1 MESKSKF
8 PAVKLLVIIIF
19 SITMAFMEAAIVVYL
34 RQLYYPGGFS
44 FPLKIIPLKIYL
56 VEISREA
63 ATLIMLAA
71 VGWFSAKSFL
81 SRFAGFVM
89 AFGIWDIFYYVFLK
103 IILNWPAGMMDWDIL
118 FLIPLPW
125 VGPVLAP
132 VIVSMALIG
141 GGIIIWLRQSQGQQI
156 VPRAWHWA
164 LEILAGFIIIGSFL
178 TNAKLVM
185 HQGIPVHFHWEL
197 FFVGMILGIGVLFMR
212 LNKFTIFGLKSAQKC
227 SFSSIRSR

>member
-1 MESKSKF
+1 MQSQSKF
-8 PAVKLLVIIIF
+8 PSAKLFFLVIF
-19 SITMAFMEAAIVVYL
+19 SIAMAFMEAAIVVYL
-34 RQLYYPGGFS
+34 RQLYYPDGFS

-56 VEISREA
+56 VETGREA
-63 ATLIMLAA
+63 ATVIMLAV

-132 VIVSMALIG
+132 VIVSAALIG
-141 GGIIIWLRQSQGQQI
+141 GGVIVWVRQSKGQPI
-156 VPRAWHWA
+156 VPSAWHWV
-164 LEILAGFIIIGSFL
+164 LEVLAGLIIICSFL
-178 TNAKLVM
+178 TNAKFVM
-185 HQGIPVHFHWEL
+185 QQGVPVHFHWEL
-197 FFVGMILGIGVLFMR
+197 FLPGIILGASVFVISLEE
-212 LNKFTIFGLKSAQKC
+212 K
-227 SFSSIRSR
+227 

>member
-1 MESKSKF
+1 MESKLKF
-8 PAVKLLVIIIF
+8 PAAKLLFIIIF
-19 SITMAFMEAAIVVYL
+19 SIAMAFMEAAIVVYL

-56 VEISREA
+56 VEIGREA

-103 IILNWPAGMMDWDIL
+103 IMLNWPAGMMDWDIL

-132 VIVSMALIG
+132 VIVSIALIG
-141 GGIIIWLRQSQGQQI
+141 TGLVIWARQSQGRPI
-156 VPRAWHWA
+156 VPASWHWL
-164 LEILAGFIIIGSFL
+164 LEILAGLIIIWSFL
-178 TNAKLVM
+178 TNAKSVM
-185 HQGIPVHFHWEL
+185 QQGVPVHFHWEL
-197 FFVGMILGIGVLFMR
+197 FCVGMVLGVSVFVRSMK
-212 LNKFTIFGLKSAQKC
+212 NKQRIYA
-227 SFSSIRSR
+227 